1 MEEEKVKTTAG
12 FIKFLAMKFHAIII
26 IGVAIICNAA
36 QNVSGET
43 PEDRIIKDNT
53 AEIKRLEEKLSD
65 LKKNEKT
72 GKHFASGTIE
82 GIEETINA
90 IERAKID
97 YSLVQL
103 GEQLKTAQQKKEL
116 KNQIKSITKRLTDT
130 PIY

>member
-90 IERAKID
+90 IERAKTD